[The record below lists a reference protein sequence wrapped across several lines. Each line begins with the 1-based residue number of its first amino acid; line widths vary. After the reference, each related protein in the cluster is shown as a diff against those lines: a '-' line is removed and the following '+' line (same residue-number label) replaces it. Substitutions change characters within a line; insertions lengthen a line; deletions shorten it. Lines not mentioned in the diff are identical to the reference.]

1 MSRARLITHRSV
13 SLNESPKNEKGP
25 QSTVYP
31 VKRRPIT
38 VRFSPAS
45 FAHSLKIVDCPHT
58 VLNTHTDR
66 NLNEHT
72 SYIEFHTPHILD
84 RTQSRSQRRIGQ
96 RAQRDLGDTSQAKL
110 NKGTDGE
117 QGLKRRAAR
126 AARDRARRAARAATA
141 PCAQHGHAGL
151 GEPQTQNNVQLP
163 PRHLAAP
170 ARGPAA
176 ARAGGDRGARVCC
189 RASPLYRAVPAESR
203 SMSGITCA
211 VDGHAA
217 RTSAS
222 ATPSSCTVCTL
233 LLCAGRFSA
242 SCAASSLLVG
252 ASSGE

>member
-1 MSRARLITHRSV
+1 MLGTA
-13 SLNESPKNEKGP
+13 PKL
-25 QSTVYP
+25 
-31 VKRRPIT
+31 R
-38 VRFSPAS
+38 
-45 FAHSLKIVDCPHT
+45 
-58 VLNTHTDR
+58 
-66 NLNEHT
+66 
-72 SYIEFHTPHILD
+72 
-84 RTQSRSQRRIGQ
+84 RSQGRIGQ
-96 RAQRDLGDTSQAKL
+96 RAQTDLGDTSQAKL
-110 NKGTDGE
+110 NTGADGE

-126 AARDRARRAARAATA
+126 AARDPPAALRSAWACGARRAPDT
-141 PCAQHGHAGL
+141 
-151 GEPQTQNNVQLP
+151 NNVQLP

-170 ARGPAA
+170 ARRRPAA
-176 ARAGGDRGARVCC
+176 ARAGGDCGAQVCFQ
-189 RASPLYRAVPAESR
+189 ASPLYRAVPAESR